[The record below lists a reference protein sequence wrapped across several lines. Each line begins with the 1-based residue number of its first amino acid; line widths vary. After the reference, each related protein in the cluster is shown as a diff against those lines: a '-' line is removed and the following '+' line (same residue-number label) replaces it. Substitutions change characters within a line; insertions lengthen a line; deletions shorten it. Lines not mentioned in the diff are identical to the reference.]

1 MDSLERA
8 LIEKAGY
15 GNGFENVREST
26 PEQVR
31 LFSAR
36 HPAGVQILTGTAGA
50 PGWRVVFDPPGAWNG
65 ELSRTFPDWVHTL
78 GQFAVADEI
87 GLCRLLRRAA
97 ELASALPNQTALQ
110 FAEATQGA
118 KPLDATESLGV
129 VKLRIGQNLFREAL
143 LHYWGGAC
151 AVTGV
156 AVPELLR
163 ASHAKPWAECVSD
176 AERLDVFNGLLLCA
190 HLDALFDRGLLCF
203 DAHGQG
209 LLSDRIDPRTREL
222 LGLREGLRLR
232 WIAREHHPFL
242 LWHRSKVFGAGI
254 GGTGDGKNL
263 P

>member
-36 HPAGVQILTGTAGA
+36 HPAQVRIFGGGRR
-50 PGWRVVFDPPGAWNG
+50 GWRVAFDPPGPWNS
-65 ELSRTFPDWVHTL
+65 ELARTFPDWAQTS
-78 GQFAVADEI
+78 GEFAVEDEI
-87 GLCRLLRRAA
+87 ALCRLLRRAA
-97 ELASALPNQTALQ
+97 EFASALPQNAALQ
-110 FAEATQGA
+110 FAEAIRDA
-118 KPLDATESLGV
+118 APLESTESMSL
-129 VKLRIGQNLFREAL
+129 VKVRIGQNLFREAL
-143 LHYWGGAC
+143 LNYWGGAC

-156 AVPELLR
+156 ALPELLR

-203 DAHGQG
+203 DSRGEG
-209 LLSDRIDPRTREL
+209 LLSERIDPRSREL
-222 LGLREGLRLR
+222 LGLGGGLRLR
-232 WIAREHHPFL
+232 WIAREHQPFL
-242 LWHRSKVFGAGI
+242 EWHRSRVFGRIEPA
-254 GGTGDGKNL
+254 T
-263 P
+263 